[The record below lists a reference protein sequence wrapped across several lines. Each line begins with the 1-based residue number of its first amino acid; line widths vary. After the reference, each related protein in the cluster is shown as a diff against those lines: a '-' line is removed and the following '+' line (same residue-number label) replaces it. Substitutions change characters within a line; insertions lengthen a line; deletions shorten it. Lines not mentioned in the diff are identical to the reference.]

1 MPLLEDAKIE
11 QAVYLNLR
19 PTVLALVLM
28 PHVAPMV
35 WAQVPRFDQLME
47 GLLKKFSIPGGQFT
61 CVKQGRFIHNRGY
74 GFADVERKRH
84 VQPKS
89 LFRIGSVSKTITQVA
104 VMTLVERGDLR
115 LDDKAFEIL
124 KSLKPLEG
132 STLDPRLEEITVR
145 HLLKHQGGWDGIEP
159 MFPPWSRTAAAT
171 IGTPEP
177 PKCETIIRY
186 MMGKPLSYAPGS
198 RTVYSNFGYCVL
210 GRIIERVSGKPYEEY
225 VQEAVLKP
233 AGIRDMRIGGT
244 RLRELARREVRY
256 YHQFNQTELPYK
268 TESVFPGEGEVPWA
282 YGGYYLRATDA
293 HGGWIGSAA
302 DIARLAASID
312 GQVGRPLLSPASR
325 YTLMNLPKKAGAE
338 EPETT
343 PFHLSHAGA
352 LQGSNA
358 ALLYRTRDGW
368 SIGITFNSLPVDYQA
383 FFAHLLDEVDRSLSE
398 LSTNHQAK

>member
-1 MPLLEDAKIE
+1 MSS
-11 QAVYLNLR
+11 NLR
-19 PTVLALVLM
+19 ATLILYLLV
-28 PHVAPMV
+28 PHVAPV
-35 WAQVPRFDQLME
+35 ATAQVPRFDQLMD
-47 GLLKKFSIPGGQFT
+47 GLLKKFSIPGGQLAG
-61 CVKQGRFIHNRGY
+61 VKDGRFIHNSGY
-74 GFADVERKRH
+74 GLADVERNQK
-84 VQPKS
+84 VQAHS

-104 VMTLVERGDLR
+104 VMTLVESGALR
-115 LDDKAFEIL
+115 LDEKAFEIL
-124 KSLKPLEG
+124 KSLTPPEG
-132 STLDPRLEEITVR
+132 ATLDSRLGDITVR

-171 IGTPEP
+171 IGSPEP
-177 PKCETIIRY
+177 PECETIIRY
-186 MMGKPLSYAPGS
+186 MMSRPLSYAPGS

-210 GRIIERVSGKPYEEY
+210 GRIIERVSGKSYEAY
-225 VQEAVLKP
+225 VQGAVLRP

-244 RLRELARREVRY
+244 RLRERARREVRY

-302 DIARLAASID
+302 DIARLAAAID
-312 GQVGRPLLSPASR
+312 GQLGPSLLSPASR
-325 YTLMNLPKKAGAE
+325 HTLVNLPKKVGEE

-358 ALLYRTRDGW
+358 ALLYRRRDGW

-383 FFAHLLDEVDRSLSE
+383 FFAHVIEEVDRALGE
-398 LSTNHQAK
+398 LPANPKAK

>member
-1 MPLLEDAKIE
+1 MSSNLRAILI
-11 QAVYLNLR
+11 VYLF
-19 PTVLALVLM
+19 V
-28 PHVAPMV
+28 PHVAPV
-35 WAQVPRFDQLME
+35 ATAQVPRFDQLMD
-47 GLLKKFSIPGGQFT
+47 GLLKKFSIPGGQLA
-61 CVKQGRFIHNRGY
+61 CVKEGKFIHNRGY
-74 GFADVERKRH
+74 GLADVEGKRN
-84 VQPKS
+84 VEPKS

-104 VMTLVERGDLR
+104 VMTLVERGALR

-124 KSLKPLEG
+124 KSLKPPEG
-132 STLDPRLEEITVR
+132 ATLDPRLGDITVR

-171 IGTPEP
+171 MGTPEP
-177 PKCETIIRY
+177 PKCETIIRF
-186 MMGKPLSYAPGS
+186 MMSKPLSYAPGS

-210 GRIIERVSGKPYEEY
+210 GRIIERVSGKPYEDY

-256 YHQFNQTELPYK
+256 YHQFNQSELPYK

-282 YGGYYLRATDA
+282 YGGFYLRATDA

-312 GQVGRPLLSPASR
+312 GQLGPPLLSPASR
-325 YTLMNLPKKAGAE
+325 HTLMNLPKKAGSE

-358 ALLYRTRDGW
+358 ALLYRTRDGL
-368 SIGITFNSLPVDYQA
+368 SIGITFNSLPVNYQA
-383 FFAHLLDEVDRSLSE
+383 FFAHLLDEVDRSLAA
-398 LSTNHQAK
+398 LSTNSQAK

>member
-1 MPLLEDAKIE
+1 MSLKIR
-11 QAVYLNLR
+11 A
-19 PTVLALVLM
+19 TVFCFVLM
-28 PHVAPMV
+28 PHL
-35 WAQVPRFDQLME
+35 AQVALARVSRFDQLMD
-47 GLLKKFSIPGGQFT
+47 GLLKQFSIPGGQLA
-61 CVKQGRFIHNRGY
+61 CVKEGKFIHNRGY
-74 GFADVERKRH
+74 GLADVERKRN
-84 VQPKS
+84 VKPKS

-104 VMTLVERGDLR
+104 VMTLVERGALR

-124 KSLKPLEG
+124 KSLQPPEG
-132 STLDPRLEEITVR
+132 SSLDPRLGEITVH

-177 PKCETIIRY
+177 PECETIIRY
-186 MMGKPLSYAPGS
+186 MMSKPLSYAPGS

-210 GRIIERVSGKPYEEY
+210 GRIIERVSGKSYEEY
-225 VQEAVLKP
+225 VQGAVLKP
-233 AGIRDMRIGGT
+233 AGIRDMGIGGT

-268 TESVFPGEGEVPWA
+268 TESVFPGEGQVPWA

-302 DIARLAASID
+302 DIARFAASID
-312 GQVGRPLLSPASR
+312 GQVGRALLSPASR
-325 YTLMNLPKKAGAE
+325 HTLMNLPKQAGAE

-358 ALLYRTRDGW
+358 ALLYRTRDGL

-383 FFAHLLDEVDRSLSE
+383 FFAQLISDLDAAL
-398 LSTNHQAK
+398 AKLPSKSRTK